1 MFNIRVMRFVYIEI
15 VSMSG
20 LPTKS
25 YTIFFRNSLIMLI
38 GWQWLCRY
46 WKKTNNQSN
55 PFRSV
60 KVTTC
65 HTHQANDARLREIP
79 HMVCSGWWFGTF
91 SHILGII
98 IQTDFHIFR
107 RGWSHQPFDLGAFTG
122 PSSWHIWIL
131 RGWWYLGRW
140 GYQFHLWTLELWPGN
155 IINVYIC
162 LHHEKNSRRK
172 PRLNG

>member
-91 SHILGII
+91 FPYIGNNNPNRLSYFSEGLKPPTIRSWCLHWPII
-98 IQTDFHIFR
+98 MAYMDSQRMMIFR
-107 RGWSHQPFDLGAFTG
+107 SVRLPVSPMNFGTLTG
-122 PSSWHIWIL
+122 E
-131 RGWWYLGRW
+131 Y
-140 GYQFHLWTLELWPGN
+140 
-155 IINVYIC
+155 
-162 LHHEKNSRRK
+162 
-172 PRLNG
+172 